1 VHVVLNVVANAAEL
15 ARDVL
20 VLLQI
25 AEEGSTCVSDLLA
38 SLFFFL
44 LLEFKFLAV
53 VVVFFDFE
61 FKLLVLLVK
70 FVLGLEGFLVVEEV
84 VGDLVD
90 RVGGFGFV

>member
-1 VHVVLNVVANAAEL
+1 
-15 ARDVL
+15 
-20 VLLQI
+20 
-25 AEEGSTCVSDLLA
+25 
-38 SLFFFL
+38 
-44 LLEFKFLAV
+44 LEFKFLAV